1 MNGAF
6 SLGKISAPNLDL
18 VGVHMLVNLKKL
30 NLAGNQIISLEG
42 FKTLKRL
49 EYFDLSSNLIASL
62 TEVSKLQANE
72 ALRHLHLK
80 GNPVANK
87 K

>member
-1 MNGAF
+1 MSGAF
-6 SLGKISAPNLDL
+6 CMGKISAPNLNQ

-30 NLAGNQIISLEG
+30 NLAGNQLISLEG
-42 FKTLKRL
+42 FKTLTRL
-49 EYFDLSSNLIASL
+49 ESFDLSSNLIASL
-62 TEVSKLQANE
+62 SEVGKLQANE
-72 ALRHLHLK
+72 ALRNLSLK